1 MKRRLLWQIYPTF
14 LAITIL
20 ALFAISWNV
29 KHLIT
34 ISYRNEKQTFLERIA
49 HLSLP
54 SFHPLVEDDD
64 LEKIQAA
71 CQHMGHVARVRI
83 TVIDLQGKVL
93 GDSDEQPERMVNHF
107 DRPEFQQ
114 ALTGNTGTN
123 IRFSE
128 TLQQEMMYVAVPIT
142 LDDTVLAVLRTSV
155 EMAEL
160 QTTLQSIFNQIFRY
174 GLMITLLLAVLSL
187 AISWKIS
194 HPLELLRRGAERFA
208 KGDLHHRLPVSQARE
223 IGELAVSMN
232 EMAAQLDERIRTIVA
247 QKNEQQA
254 VLASM
259 IEGVVAVT
267 IVGRIIS
274 LNKAAAGIL
283 QSTID
288 ESTGRTVEEVVR
300 NNELQH
306 FIQNAMESKEAIEG
320 QIILH
325 EQNQTERFLQVH
337 GTALQDD
344 KNQKIG
350 VLIVLND
357 VTHIR
362 RLEQVRRDF
371 VANVS
376 HELKTPVTSIKGFIE
391 TLLEGTVTKAEDTQR
406 FLEIIARQTNRLDS
420 IIDDLL
426 MLSRIEQQSEHEQVI
441 LEPAFIKPI
450 LFTAASVCETTSVEK
465 NIRIEIDCPDSLQAY
480 VNASLLEQAIVN
492 LVDNAIKYSNPGSD
506 VRIEALQTETQILI
520 HVHDHG
526 CGIAKEH
533 LERLFERFYRVDK
546 ARSRK
551 LGGTGLGLA
560 IVKHIVNSHKGSIT
574 VESEIGQGSK
584 FTIRLPLKP
593 GNTL

>member
-1 MKRRLLWQIYPTF
+1 MNRRLLWQIYPTF

-174 GLMITLLLAVLSL
+174 GLIITLLLAVLSL

-267 IVGRIIS
+267 IDGRIIS

-306 FIQNAMESKEAIEG
+306 FIRNAMESKEAIEG

-465 NIRIEIDCPDSLQAY
+465 NIRIEIDCPDSLQAC

-492 LVDNAIKYSNPGSD
+492 LVDNAIKYSNLGSD

-533 LERLFERFYRVDK
+533 LGRLFERFYRVDK

-560 IVKHIVNSHKGSIT
+560 IVKHIANSHKGSVT
-574 VESEIGQGSK
+574 VESTVGQGST
-584 FTIRLPLKP
+584 FTLHLPSDEVK
-593 GNTL
+593 